1 MIELLTAYSI
11 EQILILL
18 FMTGLSIKGVV
29 DLIDW
34 IKNKIKAKF
43 SKEERGDAALEQI
56 NLFQEQ
62 LATLAK
68 KVDLLIDSDKD
79 SIKAYITKEYHHFT
93 EKQWI
98 DDYSLDCLERRYEHY
113 VAENGNSFI
122 GGMMEDI
129 RKLDRTPQKI
139 N

>member
-34 IKNKIKAKF
+34 VKNKIKIKF

-56 NLFQEQ
+56 NIFQER
-62 LATLAK
+62 LATLAE

-129 RKLDRTPQKI
+129 RKLDRTPPEE
-139 N
+139 